1 MSPPLTLPFYLW
13 WCACLFKP
21 KKIASLSF
29 SVYYIFPFPSYV
41 VFTLRFYIHRLE
53 ASLSCKVRASLGLR
67 LNLDGEND
75 RRFRRS
81 SDLRQRRKRG
91 REKVLFGEHI
101 KSTRVRMEREEE
113 KKKNDSREATRER
126 RLRVTALVRHF
137 LWFLFIYI
145 GI

>member
-1 MSPPLTLPFYLW
+1 MSNYVAPLSLSHSISGDVRVFLN
-13 WCACLFKP
+13 K

-41 VFTLRFYIHRLE
+41 VCTLRFYIHRLE

-81 SDLRQRRKRG
+81 SDLRQRRK
-91 REKVLFGEHI
+91 
-101 KSTRVRMEREEE
+101 ERE
-113 KKKNDSREATRER
+113 KKKSFLENISK
-126 RLRVTALVRHF
+126 ALE
-137 LWFLFIYI
+137 
-145 GI
+145 